1 MPYLQSDTIEAVSYD
16 EQAQLLTIRFRADG
30 HVVVYEDVPQEV
42 YDSLIF
48 ADSITEFFETRIAG
62 IYRGRD
68 KSLGGAK
75 GWPSNLAASFSRSR
89 AALSN
94 RAR

>member
-16 EQAQLLTIRFRADG
+16 EAAHLLKIRFRADG
-30 HVVVYEDVPQEV
+30 HVMIYEDVPQEI

-48 ADSITEFFETRIAG
+48 ADSITGFFEAHIAG
-62 IYRGRD
+62 IYRGRNQCLD
-68 KSLGGAK
+68 RRMAAEWPAK
-75 GWPSNLAASFSRSR
+75 
-89 AALSN
+89 AALPCRSPSTLN